1 MIGWFINFEIFQKY
15 QSPTLA
21 SVFAFVFV
29 VVVVVVAVVGVVI
42 IIATIAV
49 VVAYDNFFIG
59 EGRGRVKDQN
69 YFNSVDTGRI
79 G

>member
-21 SVFAFVFV
+21 SVFAFVL
-29 VVVVVVAVVGVVI
+29 VVVVVAVVGVII

-69 YFNSVDTGRI
+69 YFNSD
-79 G
+79 